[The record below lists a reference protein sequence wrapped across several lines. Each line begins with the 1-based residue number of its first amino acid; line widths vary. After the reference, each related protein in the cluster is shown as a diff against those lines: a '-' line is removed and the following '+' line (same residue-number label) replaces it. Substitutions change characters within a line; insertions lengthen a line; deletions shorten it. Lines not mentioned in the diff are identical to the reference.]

1 MNFGSLNSFWIL
13 ATWPNVGVL
22 PSSIVRS
29 RPGPHS
35 GSGPGCTACMTWPG
49 ATHEQLGQPRVCGHV
64 LCGIR
69 AQSALRWHGCTLGR
83 TIMLPAVRKQRPPV
97 STSTPRGPWAHGASA
112 QQCLAHQLALDND
125 CGRERERGS
134 PTLEVAWCWR
144 SAVGGEVGRISRQTC
159 MTGGRLGGRRDK
171 KTRMEWCWWPSPSK
185 GEKRRWHDNGSL
197 EPTHGSWEV
206 VRWPIDGDA
215 AEIEE
220 GSSGGGLPEGKRLA
234 SRVDKRHGASLM

>member
-1 MNFGSLNSFWIL
+1 MWVCCPAPQCEAGL
-13 ATWPNVGVL
+13 AHTVVQGLAAQRAWPGL
-22 PSSIVRS
+22 ARPMSSWASPGCVATSCVASAHRARFDDMGARS
-29 RPGPHS
+29 AELS
-35 GSGPGCTACMTWPG
+35 CFQQWESSGPQWARAP
-49 ATHEQLGQPRVCGHV
+49 HEVLGLMVH
-64 LCGIR
+64 
-69 AQSALRWHGCTLGR
+69 
-83 TIMLPAVRKQRPPV
+83 RPSNV
-97 STSTPRGPWAHGASA
+97 WLTNSHWTMIAA
-112 QQCLAHQLALDND
+112 
-125 CGRERERGS
+125 ERERARLTDARGGVV
-134 PTLEVAWCWR
+134 L
-144 SAVGGEVGRISRQTC
+144 AVGGEVGRISRQTC

-215 AEIEE
+215 AEIEK